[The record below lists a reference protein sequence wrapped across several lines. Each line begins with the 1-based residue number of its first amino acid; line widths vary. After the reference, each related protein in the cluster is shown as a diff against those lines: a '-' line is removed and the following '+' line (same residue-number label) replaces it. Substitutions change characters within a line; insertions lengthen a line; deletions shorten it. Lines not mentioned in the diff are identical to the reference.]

1 MNKNHEEILDDSGLQ
16 DPSLTARMTLIAVV
30 VWELRKSQD
39 GTVELSGIR
48 TSFSCLLFWT
58 NVNIEFGKGFYNK
71 VVDHL
76 ISFPTMQTAT
86 LSDY

>member
-1 MNKNHEEILDDSGLQ
+1 VKILGDSRLQ
-16 DPSLTARMTLIAVV
+16 DPSRTARITPIAVL

-39 GTVELSGIR
+39 GTVELSGIW
-48 TSFSCLLFWT
+48 TSFSCQLFWT
-58 NVNIEFGKGFYNK
+58 NVTIEFGKGFCNK
-71 VVDHL
+71 VADHL

>member
-1 MNKNHEEILDDSGLQ
+1 VKILGESRLQ
-16 DPSLTARMTLIAVV
+16 GPSLTTRITLIAVM

-39 GTVELSGIR
+39 GIVELSGIR

-58 NVNIEFGKGFYNK
+58 KVTPEFGKRFYNK

-76 ISFPTMQTAT
+76 ISFPTMQAAT
-86 LSDY
+86 LPDQ

>member
-1 MNKNHEEILDDSGLQ
+1 MEILSDSILQ
-16 DPSLTARMTLIAVV
+16 DPSQTAIITLIAVM

-39 GTVELSGIR
+39 GIVELSGIR
-48 TSFSCLLFWT
+48 TSFSCLLIWE
-58 NVNIEFGKGFYNK
+58 NVTPEFGKGFYNK

-86 LSDY
+86 SSD